1 MGVIML
7 KDWKNHKF
15 ILFSHEFW
23 RPFLSIWMFFRDILM
38 YVFDLFKMSWKALPS
53 AINKNVI
60 IPSFIASTVL
70 CMVIYFV
77 WFIVQILLA
86 NDMAFGDFNSVT
98 PWLVILNIV
107 LTLPA
112 CWGYATVASVIKAKN
127 EGQDDSWRK
136 HTSVGFK
143 GVKFFV
149 TYVLAVV
156 VLFLG
161 ITILSSIGLIPLIG
175 KPILAI
181 LAVPFYFASIVII
194 LCTLGLS
201 IGTFLFGGFYLSGDY
216 DESASFKDKTL
227 SLFKMVGCKVVDFIA
242 VQIPASIMAFLF
254 VILPLILM
262 ILAVNIMQLPGK
274 DFYDIR
280 WPNVY
285 AAFANTNQYPAENS
299 EESVDMLDLTFSTEY
314 NWMYPTVEQAAKHFG
329 GDEKNTRDKGLAK
342 KLQDTRKNLQNGY
355 KRWTEKRALVDGVTG
370 QPNKGKD
377 FSEYVGSLN
386 EEAGFEAFSYSGDD
400 LIMLEAA
407 ASMPG
412 SSSYDDWGF
421 DDYTNGTCYVAIDEI
436 ECTHTGD
443 SNHIWSMNGVGKD
456 VSFGGEYHPSFFI
469 WLITLILVFVCS
481 LIVSVPLGCLY
492 SAGGSIFYTLYT
504 TDYQK
509 KYGLVKRLLAI
520 LILPSLF
527 ALMMIDL

>member
-1 MGVIML
+1 
-7 KDWKNHKF
+7 
-15 ILFSHEFW
+15 
-23 RPFLSIWMFFRDILM
+23 M

-201 IGTFLFGGFYLSGDY
+201 IGTFLFEVFTYQVTMMSLQVLKIKRFLSLKWLAVKLLILLQFKFQLQLWRFYL
-216 DESASFKDKTL
+216 
-227 SLFKMVGCKVVDFIA
+227 
-242 VQIPASIMAFLF
+242 
-254 VILPLILM
+254 
-262 ILAVNIMQLPGK
+262 
-274 DFYDIR
+274 
-280 WPNVY
+280 
-285 AAFANTNQYPAENS
+285 
-299 EESVDMLDLTFSTEY
+299 
-314 NWMYPTVEQAAKHFG
+314 
-329 GDEKNTRDKGLAK
+329 
-342 KLQDTRKNLQNGY
+342 
-355 KRWTEKRALVDGVTG
+355 
-370 QPNKGKD
+370 
-377 FSEYVGSLN
+377 
-386 EEAGFEAFSYSGDD
+386 
-400 LIMLEAA
+400 
-407 ASMPG
+407 
-412 SSSYDDWGF
+412 
-421 DDYTNGTCYVAIDEI
+421 
-436 ECTHTGD
+436 
-443 SNHIWSMNGVGKD
+443 
-456 VSFGGEYHPSFFI
+456 
-469 WLITLILVFVCS
+469 
-481 LIVSVPLGCLY
+481 
-492 SAGGSIFYTLYT
+492 
-504 TDYQK
+504 
-509 KYGLVKRLLAI
+509 
-520 LILPSLF
+520 
-527 ALMMIDL
+527 

>member
-1 MGVIML
+1 M
-7 KDWKNHKF
+7 
-15 ILFSHEFW
+15 
-23 RPFLSIWMFFRDILM
+23 
-38 YVFDLFKMSWKALPS
+38 
-53 AINKNVI
+53 
-60 IPSFIASTVL
+60 
-70 CMVIYFV
+70 
-77 WFIVQILLA
+77 
-86 NDMAFGDFNSVT
+86 
-98 PWLVILNIV
+98 
-107 LTLPA
+107 
-112 CWGYATVASVIKAKN
+112 ASVIKAKN

-285 AAFANTNQYPAENS
+285 
-299 EESVDMLDLTFSTEY
+299 L
-314 NWMYPTVEQAAKHFG
+314 
-329 GDEKNTRDKGLAK
+329 
-342 KLQDTRKNLQNGY
+342 
-355 KRWTEKRALVDGVTG
+355 
-370 QPNKGKD
+370 
-377 FSEYVGSLN
+377 
-386 EEAGFEAFSYSGDD
+386 
-400 LIMLEAA
+400 
-407 ASMPG
+407 
-412 SSSYDDWGF
+412 
-421 DDYTNGTCYVAIDEI
+421 
-436 ECTHTGD
+436 
-443 SNHIWSMNGVGKD
+443 
-456 VSFGGEYHPSFFI
+456 
-469 WLITLILVFVCS
+469 S
-481 LIVSVPLGCLY
+481 LIH
-492 SAGGSIFYTLYT
+492 I
-504 TDYQK
+504 
-509 KYGLVKRLLAI
+509 
-520 LILPSLF
+520 
-527 ALMMIDL
+527 